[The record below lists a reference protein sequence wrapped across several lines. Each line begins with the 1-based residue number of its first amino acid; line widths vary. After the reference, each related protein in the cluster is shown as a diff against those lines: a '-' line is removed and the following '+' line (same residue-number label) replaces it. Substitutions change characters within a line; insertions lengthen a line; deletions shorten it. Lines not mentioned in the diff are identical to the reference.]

1 MIMVKSVPVTFVD
14 FCSLNFQLREG
25 PYDFNRLLAMAEYSA
40 ARKAEG
46 RILLIG
52 SCKLQKPLFG
62 HGIYYSAYVCPVD
75 CSCTHCTWLSGS
87 VEGTVPEKGFWIEH
101 GSSFCQSSLCVS
113 STFLCGDL
121 YILLLKKDVSF
132 SIHQYGSKGS
142 VSILPASSGYLDCF
156 SQVIFMAFH
165 HTLISLLNGFP
176 RAVGPSLLDSLL
188 NANTTITSMY
198 GSIVRNS

>member
-1 MIMVKSVPVTFVD
+1 
-14 FCSLNFQLREG
+14 
-25 PYDFNRLLAMAEYSA
+25 MADSPIIEVQHITK
-40 ARKAEG
+40 R
-46 RILLIG
+46 
-52 SCKLQKPLFG
+52 F
-62 HGIYYSAYVCPVD
+62 
-75 CSCTHCTWLSGS
+75 
-87 VEGTVPEKGFWIEH
+87 KG
-101 GSSFCQSSLCVS
+101 LTAV
-113 STFLCGDL
+113 
-121 YILLLKKDVSF
+121 KDVSF

-142 VSILPASSGYLDCF
+142 VSILPASSGHLDCF